1 MRGQRML
8 KSIGVAGLSPL
19 AVALAVAATAAS
31 AKDTVAG
38 ARVYAANC
46 AACHGAN
53 RAGVAGAF
61 PALTDVGKRLDPK
74 QIKERIRKGGGMM
87 PPFGHLSDKDV
98 EDLAAF
104 LKQ

>member
-1 MRGQRML
+1 MRGQRRFNSL
-8 KSIGVAGLSPL
+8 GVATLAFV
-19 AVALAVAATAAS
+19 AVALATAAAS
-31 AKDTVAG
+31 AEDATAG
-38 ARVYAANC
+38 AKVYAANC

-87 PPFGHLSDKDV
+87 PPFGHLSEKDV

>member
-8 KSIGVAGLSPL
+8 KSIGMATLAFV
-19 AVALAVAATAAS
+19 AVALATAAASTEDATAG
-31 AKDTVAG
+31 AK
-38 ARVYAANC
+38 VYAANC

-87 PPFGHLSDKDV
+87 PPFGHLSEKDI

>member
-8 KSIGVAGLSPL
+8 KSIGMATLAFVAVTL
-19 AVALAVAATAAS
+19 ATAAAS
-31 AKDTVAG
+31 AEDAAAG
-38 ARVYAANC
+38 AKVYAANC

-87 PPFGHLSDKDV
+87 PPFGHLSEKDV

-104 LKQ
+104 LKL

>member
-8 KSIGVAGLSPL
+8 KSIGMATLAFV
-19 AVALAVAATAAS
+19 AVALATAAAS
-31 AKDTVAG
+31 AEDATAG
-38 ARVYAANC
+38 AKVYAANC

-87 PPFGHLSDKDV
+87 PPFGHLSEKDI